1 MIKIIIIIL
10 IYIFFINS
18 IKYKENFITW
28 FLPYYNKSSSEL
40 TNNTPPY
47 ITSNL
52 ELSYLEYKTFDN
64 IVINIKE
71 NNMYYDFLFKNI
83 LKNLRIK
90 RMIINDTENILE
102 EVSNSKINTAIF
114 SSPFIVNSIN
124 NNFDRLKNINFVIYT
139 NYRFLFFI
147 VNKFSNISRLK
158 DIDKKII
165 NIGSKNTDE
174 NWFGKS
180 IIENLNNKYKVS
192 PKQVLEYDTDK
203 SFEKLV
209 NGEIDGMVYTDL
221 FPSDKLNKIIESN
234 IYLDKKI
241 ILIPIED
248 INETIFLQSWPYVSK
263 VALDQNILP
272 KNYLPVKIKGLYY
285 NKFRPD
291 ITSYK
296 YPEILVCNKDASPKL
311 IFNMVKSIVSN
322 LNVINKSDFIIKNQ
336 FNYLSFPDIANN
348 QYIPLH
354 VGANVYYRNISI
366 NTNYSDDL
374 CKYFVG
380 NAKCTPERIEGAR
393 IIGDGNVD

>member
-28 FLPYYNKSSSEL
+28 FLPYYNKSTGEL
-40 TNNTPPY
+40 TKNTPPY

-64 IVINIKE
+64 IVINIKA

-90 RMIINDTENILE
+90 RIVINANKNNYILE
-102 EVSNSKINTAIF
+102 EVSKNKINFAIF

-124 NNFDRLKNINFVIYT
+124 NNIDKLKNINFVIYT
-139 NYRFLFFI
+139 NYRYLFFI
-147 VNKFSNISRLK
+147 VNRFSNISRLK
-158 DIDKKII
+158 EIDNKII
-165 NIGSKNTDE
+165 NIGLKNTDE
-174 NWFGKS
+174 NWLGKS
-180 IIENLNNKYKVS
+180 IIENLNNKYKIS
-192 PKQVLEYDTDK
+192 PKKVLEYDVDT
-203 SFEKLV
+203 SFEKLL

-221 FPSDKLNKIIESN
+221 FPSEKLNKIIQSN
-234 IYLDKKI
+234 LNMKL

-248 INETIFLQSWPYVSK
+248 INETVFLQGRPYISK
-263 VALDQNILP
+263 VALDQNNLP
-272 KNYLPVKIKGLYY
+272 KNYLPVKIKDLYY

-322 LNVINKSDFIIKNQ
+322 LNVINQSDFIIKNQ
-336 FNYLSFPDIANN
+336 YNYLSFPDIANN
-348 QYIPLH
+348 QYIPVH
-354 VGANVYYRNISI
+354 VGAKVYYTNISI

-393 IIGDGNVD
+393 IIGDGD

>member
-1 MIKIIIIIL
+1 MIKTIIIIL
-10 IYIFFINS
+10 IYIFFIYS
-18 IKYKENFITW
+18 SKYRENFITW
-28 FLPYYNKSSSEL
+28 FLPYYNKSTGDL
-40 TNNTPPY
+40 TKNTPPY

-64 IVINIKE
+64 LIINIKA

-83 LKNLRIK
+83 LKSLRIK
-90 RMIINDTENILE
+90 GMVINANKKSNNILE
-102 EVSNSKINTAIF
+102 DVSNSKIKAAIF
-114 SSPFIVNSIN
+114 SAPFIVNSIN
-124 NNFDRLKNINFVIYT
+124 NNFDKLKNINFVIYT

-147 VNKFSNISRLK
+147 VNRFSNISRLK
-158 DIDKKII
+158 EIDKKII
-165 NIGSKNTDE
+165 NIGPENTDE
-174 NWFGKS
+174 YWFGKS
-180 IIENLNNKYKVS
+180 IIDNLKNKYKIS
-192 PKQVLEYDTDK
+192 PIQVLKYDVDT
-203 SFEKLV
+203 SFEKLL

-221 FPSDKLNKIIESN
+221 FPSDKLNKIIQSN
-234 IYLDKKI
+234 TDNKI

-248 INETIFLQSWPYVSK
+248 INETVFLQILPYALK
-263 VALDQNILP
+263 VALDQNNLP
-272 KNYLPVKIKGLYY
+272 KNYLPVKIKNLYY

-322 LNVINKSDFIIKNQ
+322 LNVINKSDYVIKNQ

-348 QYIPLH
+348 QYIPVH
-354 VGANVYYRNISI
+354 VGATVYYRNISI

-393 IIGDGNVD
+393 IIGD

>member
-1 MIKIIIIIL
+1 MIKTIIIIL

-18 IKYKENFITW
+18 SKYKENFITW
-28 FLPYYNKSSSEL
+28 FLPYYNKSTGEL
-40 TNNTPPY
+40 TESTPPY

-64 IVINIKE
+64 LIVNIKE

-90 RMIINDTENILE
+90 KIIINYTKNILE
-102 EVSNSKINTAIF
+102 EVSKNKINTAIF
-114 SSPFIVNSIN
+114 SAPFIVNSIN
-124 NNFDRLKNINFVIYT
+124 NNFDKLKNINFVIYT

-147 VNKFSNISRLK
+147 VNRFSNISRLK
-158 DIDKKII
+158 EIDNKII
-165 NIGSKNTDE
+165 NIGPENTDE
-174 NWFGKS
+174 YWFGKS

-192 PKQVLEYDTDK
+192 PKKVLEYDVDT
-203 SFEKLV
+203 SFKKLL

-221 FPSDKLNKIIESN
+221 FPSERLNKIIQSN
-234 IYLDKKI
+234 LDNKI

-248 INETIFLQSWPYVSK
+248 INETVFLQRRPYASRVS
-263 VALDQNILP
+263 LDQNNLP
-272 KNYLPVKIKGLYY
+272 KNYLPIKIKNLYF

-296 YPEILVCNKDASPKL
+296 YPEIMVCNKDASPKL

-322 LNVINKSDFIIKNQ
+322 LNIINNSDYIIKNQ
-336 FNYLSFPDIANN
+336 YNYLSFPDIANN
-348 QYIPLH
+348 QYIPVH
-354 VGANVYYRNISI
+354 IGAKVYYTNISI

-380 NAKCTPERIEGAR
+380 NSKCTPERIEGAR
-393 IIGDGNVD
+393 IIGDKD

>member
-1 MIKIIIIIL
+1 MIKTIIIIL

-18 IKYKENFITW
+18 SKYKENFITW
-28 FLPYYNKSSSEL
+28 FLPYYNKSTGEL
-40 TNNTPPY
+40 TESTPPY

-64 IVINIKE
+64 IIINIKE

-90 RMIINDTENILE
+90 KIIINYTKNILE
-102 EVSNSKINTAIF
+102 EVSKNKIHTAIF
-114 SSPFIVNSIN
+114 SAPFIVNSIN
-124 NNFDRLKNINFVIYT
+124 ENFDKLKNINFVIYT

-147 VNKFSNISRLK
+147 VNSFSNISRLK
-158 DIDKKII
+158 EIDNKII
-165 NIGSKNTDE
+165 NIGPKNTDE
-174 NWFGKS
+174 YWFGKS
-180 IIENLNNKYKVS
+180 IIENLNNKYKIS
-192 PKQVLEYDTDK
+192 PKNVLEYDVDT
-203 SFEKLV
+203 SFQKLL
-209 NGEIDGMVYTDL
+209 NGEIDGMIYTDL
-221 FPSDKLNKIIESN
+221 FPSDKLNKIIQSN
-234 IYLDKKI
+234 LDI
-241 ILIPIED
+241 RLILIPIED
-248 INETIFLQSWPYVSK
+248 INEKIFLQMRPYASK
-263 VALDQNILP
+263 VSLDQNNLP
-272 KNYLPVKIKGLYY
+272 KNYLPVKIKDLYY

-296 YPEILVCNKDASPKL
+296 YPEIMVCNKDANPKL

-322 LNVINKSDFIIKNQ
+322 LNIINNSDYVIKNQ

-348 QYIPLH
+348 QYIPVH
-354 VGANVYYRNISI
+354 VGAKVYYTNISI

-393 IIGDGNVD
+393 IIGDGY